1 MHEHTPSEFLKRFR
15 VEFWAR
21 LDRKTGWGKEE
32 IKREFNEALVHVS
45 LEMMAKLPQPE
56 KGEE

>member
-1 MHEHTPSEFLKRFR
+1 MHENTPSEFLKRFR

-21 LDRKTGWGKEE
+21 LDRKTGCWEREE

-45 LEMMAKLPQPE
+45 LEMM
-56 KGEE
+56 GEETPE

>member
-1 MHEHTPSEFLKRFR
+1 MKHENPSDFVYRFR

-21 LDRKTGWGKEE
+21 LERKTGWGKEE

-45 LEMMAKLPQPE
+45 LEMM
-56 KGEE
+56 GEETPE